1 MSINNQVKL
10 IDLFQIYASECQYTK
25 NLSLITIKNYKEVF
39 SFFIQLMREITYPDD
54 LHPHILNIFFERIN
68 TRKGEYLG
76 NKSKSLIK
84 TSTTRTYYNKL
95 IVFFRWL
102 ENNNYIS
109 DKTLCDKIPKPP
121 SPNYDD
127 VRSLTK
133 KEVSKIIGT
142 IALQT
147 LTNEFL
153 NKRDLLIINIFL
165 YTGIRKG
172 ELLGLRI
179 QDVDFVHK
187 TLFIKAETSKSKR
200 SRTIPL
206 NPIIVAQLKIYLSL
220 RKRKKSTCNALLV
233 SSLKDQAFTEHG
245 LNHWVKKY
253 SDLSDVKFHVHKF
266 RHTFACNLAKS
277 NADIISIMNAMGH
290 KTIRMTENYLR
301 SIKSEGSR
309 TYIDKLVY

>member
-1 MSINNQVKL
+1 MPINKQKKL
-10 IDLFQIYASECQYTK
+10 TDLFQIFTSECQYTK
-25 NLSLITIKNYKEVF
+25 NLSLITIKNYREVF
-39 SFFIQLMREITYPDD
+39 AFFSQLMMEVVYPND

-68 TRKGEYLG
+68 TR
-76 NKSKSLIK
+76 NKKPLNRNSKSLIK
-84 TSTTRTYYNKL
+84 ASTTRTYYNKL

-102 ENNNYIS
+102 ENNNYIA
-109 DKTLCDKIPKPP
+109 DKTICDKIPKPP
-121 SPNYDD
+121 APSYDD
-127 VRSLTK
+127 VRSLTRI
-133 KEVSKIIGT
+133 EVSKILGT
-142 IALQT
+142 IAIQT

-153 NKRDLLIINIFL
+153 NKRDLLIINLFL

-172 ELLGLRI
+172 ELLGLRV
-179 QDVDFVHK
+179 QDVDFVNK
-187 TLFIKAETSKSKR
+187 TLFIKGETSKSRR

-206 NPIIVAQLKIYLSL
+206 NPIIIAQLKIYLSL
-220 RKRKKSTCNALLV
+220 RKRKKSKCDALLV
-233 SSLKDQAFTEHG
+233 SSIRDQALTEHG

-253 SDLSDVKFHVHKF
+253 SNLSGIKFHVHKF

-309 TYIDKLVY
+309 SYIDQLAY